1 MLLALPAKVA
11 VKEKKLVSQMVSM
24 ASMAKRHAKTGIKIA
39 AKKERRERKEKLAAL
54 KEKNPVVKKMVRRKN
69 SFF

>member
-1 MLLALPAKVA
+1 VLLALPAKVA

-39 AKKERRERKEKLAAL
+39 AKRERKEKLTAL
-54 KEKNPVVKKMVRRKN
+54 KEKNRVVKKMVRRKN